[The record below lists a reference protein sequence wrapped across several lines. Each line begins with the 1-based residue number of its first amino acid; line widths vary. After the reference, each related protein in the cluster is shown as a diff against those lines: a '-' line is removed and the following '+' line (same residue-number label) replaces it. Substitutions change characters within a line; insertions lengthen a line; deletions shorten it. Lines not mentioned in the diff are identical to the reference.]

1 VIKLLFHYTT
11 ISFDLP
17 RLFLFFGFY
26 LMMACLTVGTSVAA
40 GLFYPSM
47 VAGAALGRIL
57 GQLLQMTFSNSVV
70 DPGTYAFIGCA
81 AVLGG
86 CMRMTVSVAV
96 MMLESTGDYQY
107 GLPIMATLIAAR
119 WTGNLFN
126 HSVYDVSIELQ
137 HWPHLEDH
145 IKKSV
150 ASNLVVADIMSPNP
164 VVFREVEKVG
174 TIIDVLRGTKHNG
187 FPVLHA
193 TNTLEYNPRLGTLAG
208 VYSVPPLIPCCVA
221 LSLLCGCADCS
232 EMLLCVHPRR
242 PHAAATPLCSV
253 AKEGVHPR
261 ATARFC
267 AWRVFHVVH
276 SQNRAPASCIHS

>member
-1 VIKLLFHYTT
+1 MTMIAPVCGDQNVIKLLFHYTT

-26 LMMACLTVGTSVAA
+26 LLMACLTLGTSIAA

-81 AVLGG
+81 AMLGG

-208 VYSVPPLIPCCVA
+208 TLHSALQVMWLLFCSFTVVDLGRRRLDVAPASVCVA
-221 LSLLCGCADCS
+221 
-232 EMLLCVHPRR
+232 
-242 PHAAATPLCSV
+242 

-261 ATARFC
+261 TT
-267 AWRVFHVVH
+267 
-276 SQNRAPASCIHS
+276 P